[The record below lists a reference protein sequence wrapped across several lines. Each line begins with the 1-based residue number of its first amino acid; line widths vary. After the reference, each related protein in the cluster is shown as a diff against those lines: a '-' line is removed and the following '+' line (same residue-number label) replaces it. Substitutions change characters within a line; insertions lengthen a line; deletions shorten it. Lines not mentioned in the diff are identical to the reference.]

1 VYSFLLYTRLFV
13 HVFSVES
20 SSGVIMNRISHK
32 TSVVHT
38 CACVEHKIMVYEA
51 NFSNFFAKI
60 PWEPLFWAWFSALFS
75 ALWANFVRKTL
86 RYFLRYAFWIFLSAL
101 HFFQTHNATHQH
113 CRLLLSNPDLSSNN
127 ETSSVSIIKKLRIRK
142 NSANKHIQFRSNEG
156 ITSIDGVK
164 SDEMNNRNSSDPVTF
179 ILSLVLILSSICLF
193 GLVSSLHYCSGS
205 EQWWFLK
212 NDYCDEFNAR
222 FKPK

>member
-1 VYSFLLYTRLFV
+1 MYSFLLYTRLFV

-60 PWEPLFWAWFSALFS
+60 PWKPLFWAWFSALFS

-113 CRLLLSNPDLSSNN
+113 WPEGSPDWRLWSQLCSFTYFSSWN
-127 ETSSVSIIKKLRIRK
+127 VPKRLHAQR
-142 NSANKHIQFRSNEG
+142 
-156 ITSIDGVK
+156 ITSTLYESYTIFQVGKFWFFHRKWETKWAKSGVGSRWVGGK
-164 SDEMNNRNSSDPVTF
+164 HMLKWEGYPPFPPDP
-179 ILSLVLILSSICLF
+179 
-193 GLVSSLHYCSGS
+193 G
-205 EQWWFLK
+205 
-212 NDYCDEFNAR
+212 A
-222 FKPK
+222 